1 MKALASF
8 EELRNSYIAALDKKP
23 NSYFWAGQRKP
34 SDEIA
39 DKMFKTIF
47 ESKYPSDW
55 LRQNQTLREVC
66 KTFGMVK
73 SGELREFVKDNW
85 VAIDKDMG
93 LD

>member
-1 MKALASF
+1 
-8 EELRNSYIAALDKKP
+8 
-23 NSYFWAGQRKP
+23 
-34 SDEIA
+34 
-39 DKMFKTIF
+39 MFKTIF